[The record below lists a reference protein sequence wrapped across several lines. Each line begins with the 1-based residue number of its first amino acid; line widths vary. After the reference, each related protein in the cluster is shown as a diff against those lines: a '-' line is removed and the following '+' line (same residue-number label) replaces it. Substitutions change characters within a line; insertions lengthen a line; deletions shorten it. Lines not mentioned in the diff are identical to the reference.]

1 MSEANQDIFKSI
13 DSERAG
19 TTAEE
24 VVARLREMIHRG
36 DLRSGDRLPP
46 ERDLAKQLG
55 VSRPTLRAG
64 IRSMAA
70 VGVLKSKQGAGTF
83 VVEAGA
89 SPALDSNPLR
99 LLASLHGFSS
109 AEMFEARLLLE
120 MIITGL
126 AAERATSEH
135 LAALAEELAEMFAT
149 LDEPEEYLVHDM
161 RFHQTIAAA
170 SGNRIITALM
180 NMVVSILFDVRSKTV
195 HRAHD
200 LKEAAEMHRQIFRA
214 IRDGNTE
221 AAREAMRDHLLLAQK
236 AQAEELAET
245 FGATPSNGNPKNGGK
260 KSIQPRNKKAEKSFS
275 S

>member
-1 MSEANQDIFKSI
+1 MSEANQDIFKTL
-13 DSERAG
+13 DSERNG

-64 IRSMAA
+64 IRSLSA

-83 VVEAGA
+83 VVEADA

-99 LLASLHGFSS
+99 LLASLNGFSS

-120 MIITGL
+120 MAITGL

-135 LAALAEELAEMFAT
+135 LAALAEELAEMYAT

-161 RFHQTIAAA
+161 RFHQLIAAA

-180 NMVVSILFDVRSKTV
+180 NMVASILFDVRSKTV

-200 LKEAAEMHRQIFRA
+200 LKESAEMHRQIFRS

-221 AAREAMRDHLLLAQK
+221 GARSAMRDHLLLAQK

-245 FGATPSNGNPKNGGK
+245 FGAPTNDNSKNNGKEGIQPKNK
-260 KSIQPRNKKAEKSFS
+260 KED
-275 S
+275 